1 MSVIAETILSIGQ
14 YLWIEWKPTDKWRLN
29 IGTGSMPKGKNS
41 YGVGRPIVPALLLSK
56 GSKIGNTS
64 SREYRSLIT
73 IKREVVRFY
82 SSDNKNSLDTYPGLL
97 ALSELRLEFQQHKQV
112 KNVYNLLLNEDLFI
126 TAHKKISKNKGAMTK
141 GIDSETLDEYSMNII
156 RDTIL
161 QLKNH
166 SFQFKPSRREY
177 IPKANGK
184 LRPLGIPSPRDKV
197 VQQIMVM
204 ILEAIFENSIFLE
217 CSHGFRPNKGC
228 HTALKSVS
236 RWMAIDWFIE
246 GDIKSYFDTIDHQTL
261 ANLIFSKI
269 KDQQFLDLYWKAVRA
284 GYVEMKLNKKIDS
297 LVGTP
302 QGSIISPILANIYLH
317 ELDELMTEKIKESN
331 SSGNT
336 SKPFKPYLQLHSKIH
351 NLYRK
356 KNKGITLTPLQESNL
371 KTWITERGSLP
382 SSIKGPGYRLY
393 YVRYADDFLI
403 GVNGTQQL
411 TLTIKEE
418 INKFLYEKLKLT
430 MSLDKTKITSSSSKD
445 DKKVLFLGTE
455 IYRPT
460 SRNHNQ
466 PIIQNTVKN
475 RIVSRRIPATKL
487 ALLIPVKKLVEKLAN
502 QQFCLIKDYNQG
514 QITPMGKPSW
524 INLDLKEILFKYNST
539 LQGIFN
545 YYSFASNRC
554 RLQFIQFILYHSCAK
569 LFGRKL
575 KLNSRKVVFSKFGSK
590 LIVKTKT
597 KNYSFK
603 LYKSFKATGKF
614 LINPSYPLDSVYYG
628 LRTKSTLG
636 SCCTICSS
644 IDNIEMHH
652 VKALKSKTSGFMN
665 VMRAMNRKQ
674 IPVCKSCHVK
684 IHAGIYSGISLKKLP
699 SKKD

>member
-1 MSVIAETILSIGQ
+1 
-14 YLWIEWKPTDKWRLN
+14 
-29 IGTGSMPKGKNS
+29 
-41 YGVGRPIVPALLLSK
+41 
-56 GSKIGNTS
+56 
-64 SREYRSLIT
+64 
-73 IKREVVRFY
+73 
-82 SSDNKNSLDTYPGLL
+82 
-97 ALSELRLEFQQHKQV
+97 
-112 KNVYNLLLNEDLFI
+112 
-126 TAHKKISKNKGAMTK
+126 
-141 GIDSETLDEYSMNII
+141 
-156 RDTIL
+156 
-161 QLKNH
+161 
-166 SFQFKPSRREY
+166 
-177 IPKANGK
+177 
-184 LRPLGIPSPRDKV
+184 
-197 VQQIMVM
+197 
-204 ILEAIFENSIFLE
+204 
-217 CSHGFRPNKGC
+217 
-228 HTALKSVS
+228 
-236 RWMAIDWFIE
+236 
-246 GDIKSYFDTIDHQTL
+246 
-261 ANLIFSKI
+261 
-269 KDQQFLDLYWKAVRA
+269 
-284 GYVEMKLNKKIDS
+284 MKLNKKIDS

-371 KTWITERGSLP
+371 KTWITERGSLQIS

-514 QITPMGKPSW
+514 QITPMGKPS
-524 INLDLKEILFKYNST
+524 
-539 LQGIFN
+539 
-545 YYSFASNRC
+545 
-554 RLQFIQFILYHSCAK
+554 
-569 LFGRKL
+569 
-575 KLNSRKVVFSKFGSK
+575 
-590 LIVKTKT
+590 
-597 KNYSFK
+597 
-603 LYKSFKATGKF
+603 
-614 LINPSYPLDSVYYG
+614 
-628 LRTKSTLG
+628 
-636 SCCTICSS
+636 
-644 IDNIEMHH
+644 
-652 VKALKSKTSGFMN
+652 
-665 VMRAMNRKQ
+665 
-674 IPVCKSCHVK
+674 
-684 IHAGIYSGISLKKLP
+684 
-699 SKKD
+699 

>member
-14 YLWIEWKPTDKWRLN
+14 YLWIEWKPTDKRRLN
-29 IGTGSMPKGKNS
+29 IGTGSTPKGKNS

-56 GSKIGNTS
+56 GSKLGNTYTS
-64 SREYRSLIT
+64 SREYRPLIT
-73 IKREVVRFY
+73 VKREVVRFY
-82 SSDNKNSLDTYPGLL
+82 SSDNKNSLDIYPGLL

-112 KNVYNLLLNEDLFI
+112 KNVYNILLNEDLFI
-126 TAHKKISKNKGAMTK
+126 TAHNKISKNKKAMTK
-141 GIDSETLDEYSMNII
+141 EIDSETLDGYSMNVI
-156 RDTIL
+156 RNTIL

-166 SFQFKPSRREY
+166 SFQFKPSRIEY

-197 VQQIMVM
+197 VQQVMVM

-236 RWMAIDWFIE
+236 RWIAIDWFIE

-269 KDQQFLDLYWKAVRA
+269 RDQQFLDLYWKAVRA

-317 ELDELMTEKIKESN
+317 ELDDLISEKIKESN
-331 SSGNT
+331 SSGDT
-336 SKPFKPYLQLHSKIH
+336 SKPFKPYLQLHSKIN

-382 SSIKGPGYRLY
+382 SSMKGPGYRLY

-403 GVNGTQQL
+403 GVNGTQHL

-418 INKFLYEKLKLT
+418 INTFLYEKLKLT
-430 MSLDKTKITSSSSKD
+430 MSLEKTKITSSSPKD

-460 SRNHNQ
+460 SLNHNQ
-466 PIIQNTVKN
+466 PIIQNNVKN
-475 RIVSRRIPATKL
+475 RIISRRIPATKL

-502 QQFCLIKDYNQG
+502 QQFCVIKDYNQG

-590 LIVKTKT
+590 LTVKTKT

-614 LINPSYPLDSVYYG
+614 LINPSHPLD
-628 LRTKSTLG
+628 
-636 SCCTICSS
+636 
-644 IDNIEMHH
+644 
-652 VKALKSKTSGFMN
+652 
-665 VMRAMNRKQ
+665 
-674 IPVCKSCHVK
+674 
-684 IHAGIYSGISLKKLP
+684 
-699 SKKD
+699 